1 MKTSAEGFRQC
12 YNAQVAVDGEH
23 PWIVATELTSN
34 ASDQGAMA
42 GLLDEVEETFDAQP
56 ERVLAEITRIGGLVG
71 LSGPFRVPCLPLRTC
86 GVPAFVL
93 IPASSPARPSA
104 HVLEHP
110 FYGADSWTVGWTVAC
125 RALTARSIAEAI
137 RRSSP
142 SRSRSIR
149 RSRVSSGGTRRSA
162 AAISQARA

>member
-93 IPASSPARPSA
+93 IPASIPVRPSA
-104 HVLEHP
+104 HVLELP
-110 FYGADSWTVGWTVAC
+110 FYGAGSWRWIQPFRSCSHGIG
-125 RALTARSIAEAI
+125 RFQALPSATTGATIA
-137 RRSSP
+137 
-142 SRSRSIR
+142 
-149 RSRVSSGGTRRSA
+149 T
-162 AAISQARA
+162 